1 MKKNKRKSPQ
11 EPGEEGKNEENKE
24 KSPQEPGEEGKNK
37 ENKEKSPHIMK
48 KVEKWKKV
56 LCKKTM

>member
-1 MKKNKRKSPQ
+1 MKKNKR
-11 EPGEEGKNEENKE
+11 

>member
-1 MKKNKRKSPQ
+1 MKKIRKKAHESRKKR
-11 EPGEEGKNEENKE
+11 GKNE
-24 KSPQEPGEEGKNK
+24 